1 MFGLFN
7 LFGRSPAFRALDRA
21 LREAGVHPALV
32 PEAVKLTILKLQK
45 NEAGTVASL
54 AEDGC
59 VEAARLFAYC
69 MLGREQF
76 IAANSVS
83 EAEGIERR
91 VEAAIAAGDS
101 LDAQLILLA
110 VHSGL
115 IDADIADRIDVERD

>member
-7 LFGRSPAFRALDRA
+7 LFGRSPALRALDRA

-32 PEAVKLTILKLQK
+32 PEAVKLTILKLHK

-59 VEAARLFAYC
+59 AEAARLFAYC

-76 IAANSVS
+76 IAANGVS
-83 EAEGIERR
+83 DAEGVERR
-91 VEAAIAAGDS
+91 VEAAILAGDS

-115 IDADIADRIDVERD
+115 IDAEIADRIDVERE